1 MSLLILNGSIVN
13 EGRIKPM
20 DLYIKNGR
28 IERIDPDLSHMSVQ
42 NTIDA
47 TGMKILPGLIDD
59 QVHFREPGMTQ
70 KANIYTES
78 RAAVA
83 GGITTFMEMPN
94 TNPQSTTIEKL
105 ENKFS
110 IASKNSLANYSFYL
124 GATVDNLDQIK
135 KLNPKTACGIKI
147 FMGSSTGNMLVDAPD
162 VLEQIYRNAP
172 SIIATHCED
181 TPTIL
186 VNEFKYK
193 ERYGENI
200 PFTRH
205 PMIRSEEACY
215 KSSSMAVELAKKTGA
230 QLHILHITTKKE
242 LELFTSS
249 SLEGKQIT
257 AEACVHHLYLN
268 DNHYKD
274 KGALIKCNPSVKT
287 EMDQQALISAVLD
300 NQIDIIATD
309 HAPHLWEEKQNTYFY
324 APSGLPLIQHS
335 LLMLL
340 EFYHKQI
347 FDLALIAQK
356 TSHAV
361 ADRFKIIDRGY
372 IREGYWADLVIV
384 DCKKPTTINK
394 NDILYKCGWSPFEGE
409 TFRSSI
415 DTTIVSGEICY
426 KNGKICSDQVGKR
439 IGINR

>member
-1 MSLLILNGSIVN
+1 
-13 EGRIKPM
+13 
-20 DLYIKNGR
+20 
-28 IERIDPDLSHMSVQ
+28 
-42 NTIDA
+42 
-47 TGMKILPGLIDD
+47 
-59 QVHFREPGMTQ
+59 
-70 KANIYTES
+70 
-78 RAAVA
+78 
-83 GGITTFMEMPN
+83 
-94 TNPQSTTIEKL
+94 
-105 ENKFS
+105 
-110 IASKNSLANYSFYL
+110 
-124 GATVDNLDQIK
+124 
-135 KLNPKTACGIKI
+135 
-147 FMGSSTGNMLVDAPD
+147 
-162 VLEQIYRNAP
+162 
-172 SIIATHCED
+172 
-181 TPTIL
+181 
-186 VNEFKYK
+186 
-193 ERYGENI
+193 
-200 PFTRH
+200 
-205 PMIRSEEACY
+205 
-215 KSSSMAVELAKKTGA
+215 MAVELAKKTGA